1 MAASFSFLSTREAGE
16 RIKEGASMTSGISSG
31 VSARMSDR
39 LALFVDNHA
48 VPPTGNTF
56 IDMIEAGLR
65 YSF

>member
-1 MAASFSFLSTREAGE
+1 
-16 RIKEGASMTSGISSG
+16 MTSGISSG